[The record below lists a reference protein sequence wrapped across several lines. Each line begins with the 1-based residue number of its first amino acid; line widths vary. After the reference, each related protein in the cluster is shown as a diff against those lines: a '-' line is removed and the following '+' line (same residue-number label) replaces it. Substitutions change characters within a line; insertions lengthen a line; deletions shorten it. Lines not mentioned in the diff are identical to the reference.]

1 MQVNYIS
8 TEILV
13 RPWPDWPK
21 Q

>member
-13 RPWPDWPK
+13 RPWPDGPE
-21 Q
+21 